1 MKYVISTLYW
11 FFNINECRISS
22 YSFLPWI
29 EYFPPLNSFLTPV
42 RELFKFLLHKGK
54 INEETIWNFQGFTI
68 PKKNSCRGIYMR
80 KYGIWILKSYS
91 VPLNQIMERAD
102 KYFSNFFSMTWTLQS
117 VTGFKVKVHFDN
129 YTGQLKNFG
138 SNTKPE
144 I

>member
-1 MKYVISTLYW
+1 MWGVYNATVISFLNLHSDIVGYI
-11 FFNINECRISS
+11 FKNLRYRISS
-22 YSFLPWI
+22 YRFLI
-29 EYFPPLNSFLTPV
+29 PV
-42 RELFKFLLHKGK
+42 RKLFKFLLNIGK
-54 INEETIWNFQGFTI
+54 VNAETIWNFQGFTI